1 MKVIL
6 TQDVKAQGKKGQMID
21 VADGYGRNYLIARG
35 LAIPADNKSINEMKN
50 REASA
55 KHKIEVE
62 KQEARDIAAK
72 LEGIMLKFSAS
83 AGADGKLYLAQH
95 RDQLFSIYGKLYGS
109 VTSKDIAEKLE
120 KEHSVII
127 DKRKIVL
134 SDPIKTF
141 GAFTIDVK
149 LYPEINGKINVTVT
163 EK

>member
-83 AGADGKLYLAQH
+83 AGADGKLY
-95 RDQLFSIYGKLYGS
+95 GS

>member
-83 AGADGKLYLAQH
+83 AGADGKLY
-95 RDQLFSIYGKLYGS
+95 GS

-149 LYPEINGKINVTVT
+149 LYPEINGKINGK
-163 EK
+163 ELLYGKRKRLFAHQ

>member
-62 KQEARDIAAK
+62 KQEARDVAAK

-83 AGADGKLYLAQH
+83 AGADGKLY
-95 RDQLFSIYGKLYGS
+95 GS

-120 KEHSVII
+120 KEYSVVI

-149 LYPEINGKINVTVT
+149 LYPEIGGKINVTVT

>member
-83 AGADGKLYLAQH
+83 AGADGKLY
-95 RDQLFSIYGKLYGS
+95 GS

-120 KEHSVII
+120 KEYSVII

-149 LYPEINGKINVTVT
+149 LYPEIGGKINVTVT

>member
-83 AGADGKLYLAQH
+83 AGADGKLY
-95 RDQLFSIYGKLYGS
+95 GS
-109 VTSKDIAEKLE
+109 VTSKDIAEKIE

>member
-83 AGADGKLYLAQH
+83 AGADGKLY
-95 RDQLFSIYGKLYGS
+95 GS

-120 KEHSVII
+120 KEYSVII

-141 GAFTIDVK
+141 GTFAVDVK
-149 LYPEINGKINVTVT
+149 LYPEISGKINVTVT